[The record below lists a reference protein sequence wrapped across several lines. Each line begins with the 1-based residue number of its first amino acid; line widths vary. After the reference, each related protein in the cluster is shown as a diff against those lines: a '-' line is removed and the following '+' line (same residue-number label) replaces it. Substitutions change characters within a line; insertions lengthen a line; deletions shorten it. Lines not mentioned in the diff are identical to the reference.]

1 MLNATILSLPE
12 GGKMPKTILKRILG
26 FGLLIAVQSCVPVQ
40 QTPDMNIINTAIA
53 QTLTA
58 AAPTSEPATP
68 ATVEA
73 SPAFTVTVATST
85 STETL
90 SPTPDFTL
98 TPVFTLTPALSPGAP
113 QIRVS
118 VPTNCRVGPGP
129 GYERVGILNVDEVS
143 EVLGRNAAGTWWLI
157 RNPDRSNQVCW
168 LWGRYATVTGDTG
181 GLPVPTSPPLPT
193 PDAGFDVFSEGLDSC
208 ASIGWWLDINME
220 NLGQTTFRSV
230 AITMLDRDTGVSVTR
245 RADGFTDRDGCSGS
259 DTFDSLPPE
268 TDRVVSSPA
277 FSYNPTG
284 NRLRAAITLCSNTG
298 QSGTCV
304 TEEVNFQP

>member
-1 MLNATILSLPE
+1 
-12 GGKMPKTILKRILG
+12 MPKAILRFVLG
-26 FGLLIAVQSCVPVQ
+26 SVLLIAAQACVPGQ
-40 QTPDMNIINTAIA
+40 PTPDMNIINTAIA

-58 AAPTSEPATP
+58 VAPTSEPATP
-68 ATVEA
+68 VTVEV
-73 SPAFTVTVATST
+73 SPTLTGTAPAPT

-90 SPTPDFTL
+90 SPVPDFTL
-98 TPVFTLTPALSPGAP
+98 TPIFTLTPALSPGAP
-113 QIRVS
+113 QITVS
-118 VPTNCRVGPGP
+118 VPTNCRLGPGP
-129 GYERVGILNVDEVS
+129 GYGRVGILNVNEVS

-208 ASIGWWLDINME
+208 TNIGWWLDINIE
-220 NLGQTTFRSV
+220 NLGQTTFRSIS
-230 AITMLDRDTGVSVTR
+230 ITVHDLDTDVSRSRNTN
-245 RADGFTDRDGCSGS
+245 GFTDRDGCSGS
-259 DTFDSLPPE
+259 ETFDSLPPE

-277 FSYNPTG
+277 FDYNPTG
-284 NRLRAAITLCSNTG
+284 NRLRATITLCSNTG

-304 TEEVNFQP
+304 TDTVNFRP